1 MSETHHHAHHHDY
14 AAANA
19 KHLSEQAQTYRSEL
33 ALQLAKHSAGVIL
46 QKYPF
51 DANQTEVLDFTCGPS
66 LVGLELL
73 PHVKRLVGAD
83 SAQGMVDVFNQYVTD
98 DRAVSFHG
106 FILLFLLSPR
116 LESRRFPNRNSIV
129 FISIV

>member
-1 MSETHHHAHHHDY
+1 MSETHHHHHHDY

-19 KHLSEQAQTYRSEL
+19 KHFSEQAQTYRSEL
-33 ALQLAKHSAGVIL
+33 SLQLAKHGAGAIL
-46 QKYPF
+46 QNYPF
-51 DANQTEVLDFTCGPS
+51 DANQTEVLDFACGPG

-98 DRAVSFHG
+98 DRTVRFH
-106 FILLFLLSPR
+106 LVVLT
-116 LESRRFPNRNSIV
+116 
-129 FISIV
+129 IS